1 MVLMVRLFWVFFFLG
16 FGLAVSAQ
24 DDPVLMRINGKE
36 VLRSEFER
44 SYNKGGTSV
53 GAGRKALDAYVNKF
67 IDFRLKIEAAEVAGL
82 DTSRV
87 FQKEQDEYRRCLIKS
102 YLTDEETAEQEAR
115 QYYDKM
121 KSGRR
126 AGRVYVKHIFKYLPQ
141 NISGH
146 TLREMESR
154 MDSIYRALAKE
165 GGAVPSFDACVEQF
179 SDEKKAFW
187 VGWLQMPVEFEDIV
201 FGLNAGE
208 ISRPFLTPQGIHIVK
223 VLEQQE
229 ILPFER
235 MKDKIIRCQTRRHGM
250 DKGTRAFVDKLKK
263 EYHYMPDKAGI
274 DELLA
279 KGSTSR
285 VLFTLDGKA
294 YGGKE
299 FAGFAAVYPAGT
311 RRQLEAFT
319 VKTILDYE
327 NSRLELKHPEFCAL
341 VQGHRDSMLLAE
353 ITDREVGKRS
363 VVDEAGLKAYFEA
376 HRSDF
381 HWDEPRYKGIVLHCT
396 TKRVAKQVRKFLKQ
410 IPEEEWMD
418 AIRLTFNAGDTP
430 KVRAEQGLFA
440 PGDNAY
446 VDELVFKGKNAT
458 PVLSFPFTAVQ
469 GRKQKGSDSWQEV
482 REPLVTAYRNY
493 LETHWVAKLRAA
505 GKVEIDQEVLKTV
518 NNH

>member
-67 IDFRLKIEAAEVAGL
+67 IDFRLKIEAAEVVGL

-179 SDEKKAFW
+179 SDEKKAFL
-187 VGWLQMPVEFEDIV
+187 VGWL
-201 FGLNAGE
+201 
-208 ISRPFLTPQGIHIVK
+208 
-223 VLEQQE
+223 
-229 ILPFER
+229 LPFER

-363 VVDEAGLKAYFEA
+363 VVDEAGLKAFFEA

-469 GRKQKGSDSWQEV
+469 GRKQKGPDSWQEV

-493 LETHWVAKLRAA
+493 LETHWVAKLRTA